1 VYACHFCS
9 GAITTSYYRVGPVMA
24 CEGCVEKERANE
36 LANRGKFFRRGL
48 LFAIPAAFAGS
59 LMMWGIDEL
68 SMMSGSSLMSPGAFL
83 RGAATLFLGF
93 MVGEAGRSGAKKRG
107 SRALQ
112 VSVAILTYLAYSMAI
127 VPYVLS
133 RTPSAKITL
142 LSVAW
147 LFLLAPAYPFLALMK
162 SLLAITGLVVLFL
175 AICKAWAA
183 TAPAIPVSGP
193 FDVTDKYAEKPL
205 FKGLGA

>member
-1 VYACHFCS
+1 
-9 GAITTSYYRVGPVMA
+9 MA
-24 CEGCVEKERANE
+24 CVACVEKERASE

-48 LFAIPAAFAGS
+48 LFAIPAALVGS
-59 LMMWGIDEL
+59 LMMWGIDEF
-68 SMMSGSSLMSPGAFL
+68 STISGSSLMSPGAFL

-93 MVGEAGRSGAKKRG
+93 VVGEAALWGAKKRG

-112 VSVAILTYLAYSMAI
+112 VSAAILTYLAYSMAI

-133 RTPSAKITL
+133 RTPSGEITPF
-142 LSVAW
+142 SVAW
-147 LFLLAPAYPFLALMK
+147 LFLIGPAYPFLALMK
-162 SLLAITGLVVLFL
+162 SPVAITGLIVLFV

-183 TAPAIPVSGP
+183 TAPAIHVSGP
-193 FDVTDKYAEKPL
+193 FDVTDKQTERPL